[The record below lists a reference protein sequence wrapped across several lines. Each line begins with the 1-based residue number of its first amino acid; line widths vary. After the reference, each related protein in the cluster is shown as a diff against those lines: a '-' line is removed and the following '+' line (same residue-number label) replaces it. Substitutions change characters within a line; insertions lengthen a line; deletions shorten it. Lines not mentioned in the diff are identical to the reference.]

1 MMNESIAAVTGI
13 LVLATIAEALV
24 EYLLAPIVEAKGP
37 SASKPETGVSWCN
50 LALRY
55 CAALI
60 GVGLSLVYR
69 VDLLAFFGLT
79 SPWPWVG
86 WAITGVL
93 IGRGSNFI
101 HDFAS
106 RWLTKPAYE

>member
-1 MMNESIAAVTGI
+1 MQDPLTQITGI

-24 EYLLAPIVEAKGP
+24 EHLFAPLVDLRTADEPDPAALLDWRALI
-37 SASKPETGVSWCN
+37 
-50 LALRY
+50 LRY
-55 CAALI
+55 ISVFI
-60 GVGLSLVYR
+60 GVLLCIVYR
-69 VDLLAFFGLT
+69 VDLLEFFKLA

-86 WAITGVL
+86 WVITGIL

-106 RWLTKPAYE
+106 RWLSKPALD